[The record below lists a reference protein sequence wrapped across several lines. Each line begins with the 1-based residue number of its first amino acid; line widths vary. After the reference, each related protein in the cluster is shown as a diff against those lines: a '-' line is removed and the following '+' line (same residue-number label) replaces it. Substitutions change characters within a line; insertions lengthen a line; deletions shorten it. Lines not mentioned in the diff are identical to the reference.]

1 MKVTIGEIET
11 EYIVKNVK
19 HLRIR
24 ITNFGEVILTV
35 PKNMSYSRAEK
46 FFLSK
51 RAWIFKHLSC
61 IDADS
66 RPRELKDGIEIY
78 IFGEKIILRILTGT
92 VNSVHLYNDELVVI
106 LKKFENLN
114 KILEKFLSDK
124 LSSLLKPT
132 FEKWSE
138 ITGLHSSGVT
148 IRKTK
153 SRWGSCTPST
163 RKIRMSLYLVNLPE
177 FCAEYVTL
185 HELLHIKYPNHGTKF
200 HAALDH
206 YMPNWKQ
213 ITKFMNS
220 NGAKYKI
227 CL

>member
-1 MKVTIGEIET
+1 MKVRIGGIET

-24 ITNFGEVILTV
+24 ITNFGEVVLTV
-35 PKNMSYSRAEK
+35 PKNMSYDRAEK

-51 RAWIFKHLSC
+51 KPWIIKHLSR
-61 IDADS
+61 IDADN
-66 RPRELKDGIEIY
+66 RPHELKDGSEIF
-78 IFGEKIILRILTGT
+78 IFGKKVLLRILAGST
-92 VNSVHLYNDELVVI
+92 NSVRLYEDELVVI
-106 LKKFENLN
+106 LNKTENLN
-114 KILEKFLSDK
+114 KAVEKFLSDK
-124 LSSLLKPT
+124 LSELLKAT
-132 FEKWSE
+132 FEKWSG

-185 HELLHIKYPNHGTKF
+185 HELLHIKYPNHGAKF
-200 HAALDH
+200 HAALDY